1 MKGGDAMNRYTGKNL
16 TYGELRELVKD
27 RDADEDVV
35 VLRIA
40 EDNYDYR
47 LEKFLIDGD
56 LVLC

>member
-1 MKGGDAMNRYTGKNL
+1 MNRYTGKNL
-16 TYGELRELVKD
+16 TYGELRKLEKD